1 MTQILG
7 LLGMYF
13 ATLVFDASVVE
24 VKKNLLLPNQI
35 CSGHTVADLE
45 IIMASSFLTKSGNSG
60 DSVSER
66 NRDTSRLSLL
76 QEPAQHHT
84 KPAPELELKKL
95 FMAFGLKF
103 LYVWLHYTYWF
114 FS

>member
-1 MTQILG
+1 MTQILD
-7 LLGMYF
+7 LLNVY
-13 ATLVFDASVVE
+13 FDASVVHRSQE
-24 VKKNLLLPNQI
+24 EFTFIQI

-45 IIMASSFLTKSGNSG
+45 IIMASSFSTKSGNSG

-84 KPAPELELKKL
+84 KPAPELELRNCL
-95 FMAFGLKF
+95 WVLD
-103 LYVWLHYTYWF
+103 
-114 FS
+114 